1 MGIHVQIP
9 KCPPGTVVAGLFA
22 VWAIYLVS
30 LAIYRL
36 YFSQLARFPGPK
48 LAAVIILPKLWHMA
62 RGEMVGWIASLHRE
76 HGPIVRVGP
85 SELSFVN
92 AQAWQDIY
100 GFQPPGKA
108 ANRKDPKLYDFASLE
123 NMRHMINANDQ
134 DHSRMRHAFSH
145 TFSNKALKEQEP
157 LLVKYVNLMGQVL
170 QEKLDRDKADA
181 GLDVGIDMVQML
193 NFTTFDI
200 MGMILSCV

>member
-1 MGIHVQIP
+1 
-9 KCPPGTVVAGLFA
+9 
-22 VWAIYLVS
+22 
-30 LAIYRL
+30 
-36 YFSQLARFPGPK
+36 
-48 LAAVIILPKLWHMA
+48 
-62 RGEMVGWIASLHRE
+62 MVDWMASLHRE

-100 GFQPPGKA
+100 GFQPSSRA
-108 ANRKDPKLYDFASLE
+108 ANRKDPKFYDFASME

-145 TFSNKALKEQEP
+145 AFSNKALKEQEP
-157 LLVKYVNLMGQVL
+157 LLVKFVDLLGQVL
-170 QEKLDRDKADA
+170 QEKVDQGEADA
-181 GLDVGIDMVQML
+181 RLDVKVDMVQML

-200 MGMILSCV
+200 MGMALSCLACNSPARRSYLWRAPLHAPKLRVHTMG

>member
-1 MGIHVQIP
+1 
-9 KCPPGTVVAGLFA
+9 
-22 VWAIYLVS
+22 
-30 LAIYRL
+30 
-36 YFSQLARFPGPK
+36 
-48 LAAVIILPKLWHMA
+48 
-62 RGEMVGWIASLHRE
+62 
-76 HGPIVRVGP
+76 VRVGP

-100 GFQPPGKA
+100 GFQPPSKA

-145 TFSNKALKEQEP
+145 AFSNRALKEQEP
-157 LLVKYVNLMGQVL
+157 LLVKYVDLMGQVL
-170 QEKLDRDKADA
+170 QEKVDQDKAGA
-181 GLDVGIDMVQML
+181 GLDVKVDMVQML

-200 MGMILSCV
+200 MGMILSSRLAYNSPAETRRSYLWRTPLHASKLKVHTLG